1 MSDSTNDPFELLRA
15 SDPAVS
21 ATPDAAAIRQSVSA
35 QVGGELDAIVMTPV
49 STIEPARSHHLWLG
63 VAAGVAAL
71 ALAAGVGFG
80 VGRSNSSSSVAS
92 GVSSSDVAVAP
103 MPGMNAAG
111 GGTVSTMPVQKD
123 SMMVSG
129 RTVFESKFGAE
140 TMPGL
145 QLHAYAYD
153 APSVDGKTASATL
166 AKAFGIAAG
175 PVDQGGMWV
184 AGAVDGSA
192 SSVSLSSDGVR
203 SFWANNPALQ
213 PAPCAIAVPGS
224 PGVAEPAL
232 GAPNVA
238 PSPMTE
244 PSMVASPVPAP
255 SCPSTTPLPATTVEG
270 AMTAAQDFMK
280 AVGVDPQNFRFT
292 NSDPQCATQLDVRCS
307 SVNVMAEQQVQGFST
322 GQVWSFMV
330 VGGGQLAS
338 VNGSLAPLVDLGAY
352 PLVGEG
358 EGVARL
364 NDPRFGGSYGG
375 PIAMATDAKGGVA
388 VASDGSGASA
398 GGAPSVPNAS
408 PPAMT
413 VTPGSALPWPVTHID
428 ITSAKPALLSNYQP
442 DGSVQLLPAWS
453 LHGSDGVDRLVN
465 AVVESKLQLTQ

>member
-1 MSDSTNDPFELLRA
+1 
-15 SDPAVS
+15 
-21 ATPDAAAIRQSVSA
+21 
-35 QVGGELDAIVMTPV
+35 
-49 STIEPARSHHLWLG
+49 
-63 VAAGVAAL
+63 
-71 ALAAGVGFG
+71 
-80 VGRSNSSSSVAS
+80 
-92 GVSSSDVAVAP
+92 

-111 GGTVSTMPVQKD
+111 GGTISSMPVQKD

-140 TMPGL
+140 TIPGL

-153 APSVDGKTASATL
+153 APGVDGKTASAAL
-166 AKAFGIAAG
+166 AKAFGIAAA

-184 AGAVDGSA
+184 AGAVDGSGP
-192 SSVSLSSDGVR
+192 SLSLSSDGAR
-203 SFWANNPALQ
+203 SFWANNPSLQ

-224 PGVAEPAL
+224 PGGVVQGVPAQ
-232 GAPNVA
+232 GVPATA

-270 AMTAAQDFMK
+270 ATAAAQDFMK
-280 AVGVDPQNFRFT
+280 AVGVDPKNFTFT
-292 NSDPQCATQLDVRCS
+292 PAKGDTQYVS
-307 SVNVMAEQQVQGFST
+307 VMAEQQVQGVST

-330 VGGGQLAS
+330 VGNGQLAS

-352 PLVGEG
+352 PMVSEV

-364 NDPRFGGSYGG
+364 NDPRVGGSYGG
-375 PIAMATDAKGGVA
+375 PMAMATAASGGVA
-388 VASDGSGASA
+388 VAAGDSVSTSGS
-398 GGAPSVPNAS
+398 APSMPNAS

-428 ITSAKPALLSNYQP
+428 IIRAKPALLSNYQP

-465 AVVESKLQLTQ
+465 AVAESKLQLTQ